1 MLVRYF
7 GAAKAASGVEEETL
21 PCLEPG
27 VDGVAEGAP
36 LSELL
41 EFLATRHAL
50 APEGAAPGA
59 LPLKSV
65 ISRSTFLV
73 NGFAAR
79 DRSLALAAGDTVD
92 ILPPFAGG

>member
-1 MLVRYF
+1 MQIRYF
-7 GAAKAASGVEEETL
+7 GAAKAASGVEEEILAGT
-21 PCLEPG
+21 EPG
-27 VDGVAEGAP
+27 VDGVSEGAP

-41 EFLATRHAL
+41 EFLSTRHVS
-50 APEGAAPGA
+50 APEGTP
-59 LPLKSV
+59 PLKSV

-79 DRSLALAAGDTVD
+79 DRSLPLAAGDTVD

>member
-1 MLVRYF
+1 MLIRYF

-21 PCLEPG
+21 DLSGATLQSLLELLAGRHPT
-27 VDGVAEGAP
+27 ASAGAP
-36 LSELL
+36 
-41 EFLATRHAL
+41 
-50 APEGAAPGA
+50 
-59 LPLKSV
+59 PLKSV

-79 DRSLALAAGDTVD
+79 DRSVPLQPQDTVD

>member
-7 GAAKAASGVEEETL
+7 GAAKAASGIEEETL
-21 PCLEPG
+21 DDGAG
-27 VDGVAEGAP
+27 VPENATLHG
-36 LSELL
+36 LL
-41 EFLATRHAL
+41 EYLGARHADTP
-50 APEGAAPGA
+50 AGTP
-59 LPLKSV
+59 PLKSV

-79 DRSLALAAGDTVD
+79 DRSLALTPGDTVD

>member
-1 MLVRYF
+1 MQIRYF
-7 GAAKAASGVEEETL
+7 GAAKAAAGVEEEIL
-21 PCLEPG
+21 AGLEPG

-36 LSELL
+36 LSDLL
-41 EFLATRHAL
+41 DFLATRHDS
-50 APEGAAPGA
+50 APGGTP
-59 LPLKSV
+59 PLKSV

-79 DRSLALAAGDTVD
+79 DRSLPLAASDIVD

>member
-1 MLVRYF
+1 MLIRYF

-21 PCLEPG
+21 PADGPG
-27 VDGVAEGAP
+27 GVPAGSS
-36 LSELL
+36 LDDLL
-41 EFLATRHAL
+41 EFLGARHPE
-50 APEGAAPGA
+50 APADTP
-59 LPLKSV
+59 PLKSV

-79 DRSLALAAGDTVD
+79 DRSMALDASDTVD

>member
-1 MLVRYF
+1 MKIRYF
-7 GAAKAASGVEEETL
+7 GAAKAAAGVEEETL
-21 PCLEPG
+21 AGLEPG
-27 VDGVAEGAP
+27 ADGVAEGAP

-41 EFLATRHAL
+41 EFLAARHTSP
-50 APEGAAPGA
+50 PEGAP
-59 LPLKSV
+59 PLKSV

-79 DRSLALAAGDTVD
+79 DRSVPLAGGDTVD